1 MTKEELI
8 LKAIE
13 ARELSYSP
21 YSKFKVGA
29 AVLTSDGE
37 VYLGTNI
44 ENASFGLSMCAERN
58 ALFNAYCHGINQE
71 EIEALAIV
79 ADTVLPVSPCG
90 ACRQVISELFPR
102 DKPIYLANLNCDI
115 KITNVD
121 ELLPYSFDSSDL

>member
-37 VYLGTNI
+37 VYL
-44 ENASFGLSMCAERN
+44 
-58 ALFNAYCHGINQE
+58 
-71 EIEALAIV
+71 
-79 ADTVLPVSPCG
+79 
-90 ACRQVISELFPR
+90 
-102 DKPIYLANLNCDI
+102 
-115 KITNVD
+115 
-121 ELLPYSFDSSDL
+121 